1 MFDCIIIGSGIAG
14 MTAAIY
20 LKRSNKNILLL
31 EKSTPGGQMNKTH
44 LIENYPGFIGSGPEL
59 SEITFKQ
66 IQNLDIN
73 YKYGN
78 VIEIID
84 NIDFKIVK
92 TDIEE
97 YKTKTIIIASGR
109 VPKKQG
115 LENED
120 KLLNRGVSYCANC
133 DGFFYKDKNVA
144 VQGGGNS
151 ALEESLLLSDLCKSV
166 TIIHRGDTFRADQIL
181 IDKINERKNI
191 KFKMNSTI
199 LRLIEKDERLNQIEL
214 SNKEII
220 DVEGL
225 FIYIGS
231 VPENTFLENIEI
243 EKENNYIVVNNKM
256 ETSIKGIYAC
266 GDIIKKDVYQIST
279 AVGEGATA
287 AINVIK
293 NVKGS

>member
-20 LKRSNKNILLL
+20 LKRANKNVLLL
-31 EKSTPGGQMNKTH
+31 EKSTPGGQINKTH

-66 IQNLDIN
+66 IKGLNIN

-78 VIEIID
+78 VLEIINEND
-84 NIDFKIVK
+84 YKIIK

-97 YKTKTIIIASGR
+97 YQARTIIIATGR

-115 LENED
+115 LKNEEE
-120 KLLNRGVSYCANC
+120 LLNRGISYCANC
-133 DGFFYKDKNVA
+133 DGHFYKGKDIA

-166 TIIHRGDTFRADQIL
+166 TIIHRNSEFKADQIL
-181 IDKINERKNI
+181 IDKIKEKSNVYY
-191 KFKMNSTI
+191 KMNCTI
-199 LRLIEKDERLNQIEL
+199 SRLIEKDNKLSQIEL
-214 SNKEII
+214 NNQELL

-231 VPENTFLENIEI
+231 IPDAYFLDNINIE
-243 EKENNYIVVNNKM
+243 KDNNYIVVNNKM
-256 ETSIKGIYAC
+256 ETNIKGIYAC
-266 GDIIKKDVYQIST
+266 GDIIKKDVYQVST
-279 AVGEGATA
+279 AVGEGAIA

-293 NVKGS
+293 NISNK